1 MAIVKVTYTR
11 SRPKIKANLRYIA
24 HRPGRE
30 GEKISRLLFDL
41 HGIIDKDQAYR
52 LIDETTRGRVYF
64 KVILSPDP
72 KREDRLK
79 DLDLQHITRK
89 TIRQLQ
95 AQLGRPVQLIATIH
109 DDHAPHRHVHGI
121 MIMHGRLSREDF
133 KRLRETATQE
143 AKFQRRTLDLAR
155 ENLTYL
161 VQQRGYPE
169 WRPRASGRPAN
180 IRMCPDCGVMQS
192 KYAYECFN
200 CGASLWR
207 EFGSQR
213 EEIHLAW

>member
-1 MAIVKVTYTR
+1 MAIVKVKYTR
-11 SRPKIKANLRYIA
+11 SRPKIKAHLRYIS

-30 GEKISRLLFDL
+30 GEKISRRLFDL
-41 HGIIDKDQAYR
+41 EGLSDKDQAYR
-52 LIDETTRGRVYF
+52 LIDDAPRGSVFF
-64 KVILSPDP
+64 KTILSPDP
-72 KREDRLK
+72 KREDSFK

-95 AQLGRPVQLIATIH
+95 EQLGKQVQFITTIH

-121 MIMHGRLSREDF
+121 LIMQGRLSREYF
-133 KRLRETATQE
+133 KLLRDTATQE

-155 ENLTYL
+155 ENLKSL
-161 VQQRGYPE
+161 FRNRGEREWQPRGRSAPAKTRTCPE
-169 WRPRASGRPAN
+169 
-180 IRMCPDCGVMQS
+180 CGVLLS

-200 CGASLWR
+200 CGSPLRR

-213 EEIHLAW
+213 KELRLGW

>member
-41 HGIIDKDQAYR
+41 HGIIDKDQAYH

-89 TIRQLQ
+89 TILKLQ
-95 AQLGRPVQLIATIH
+95 EQLGRPVQFFATIH

-121 MIMHGRLSREDF
+121 MMMQGKLSREDF
-133 KRLRETATQE
+133 KLLRNTATQE
-143 AKFQRRTLDLAR
+143 AKFQRRTLDVTR
-155 ENLTYL
+155 ENLKYL
-161 VQQRGYPE
+161 VRNRGHRDWQPKV
-169 WRPRASGRPAN
+169 RRSAVN
-180 IRMCPDCGVMQS
+180 IQMCPNCGVIQN

-200 CGASLWR
+200 CGTPLRRA
-207 EFGSQR
+207 FGSQR
-213 EEIHLAW
+213 KEIHLAW